1 MKIEIYQYD
10 KCSTCRKALKWLH
23 DRGFD
28 FVKHDI
34 VTSPPSRRK
43 LGDLV
48 KRSGLPV
55 RKWLNT
61 SGQSYRAPG
70 FKEKL
75 AKMSDGEVID
85 ALAADGKLIKRPVVI
100 TEDFVLVGFDA
111 IAYDARFV

>member
-1 MKIEIYQYD
+1 MTIEIYQYD
-10 KCSTCRKALKWLH
+10 KCSTCRRALKWLR
-23 DRGFD
+23 DRGHELK
-28 FVKHDI
+28 VHDI
-34 VTSPPSRRK
+34 VTAPPSRRA

-75 AKMSDGEVID
+75 AKMSDAEVLD

-100 TEDFVLVGFDA
+100 GEDAVLVCFDEA
-111 IAYDARFV
+111 GYAAKL